1 MLTTTTTTTSATTGT
16 KSPMSAEYYIRPAT
30 EADVEAINGI
40 VNHEIATSVSNF
52 DYEPRPL
59 DKAFAWYQ
67 SVVGNNYPIIVACK
81 KDSEGCEVVGGYAAL
96 FPFRTKEGYKFTV
109 EYSLYI
115 HKDHRRKGL
124 GRGLLTELLVIG
136 RAKGYHSVIGGISG
150 GNVASTNLAEE
161 FGFRYVGVFK
171 EVGYKFGEYVDCT
184 FMELILN

>member
-1 MLTTTTTTTSATTGT
+1 MSTTPN
-16 KSPMSAEYYIRPAT
+16 KKPMSPEYFIRPAT
-30 EADVEAINGI
+30 EADVEAINEI
-40 VNHEIATSVSNF
+40 VNYEIATSVSNF
-52 DYEPRPL
+52 DYNPRPL
-59 DKAFAWYQ
+59 DKAIAWYH
-67 SVVGNNYPIIVACK
+67 SVVDTGYPIIVACTQ
-81 KDSEGCEVVGGYAAL
+81 DSEGHEVVGGYAAL

-124 GRGLLTELLVIG
+124 GRGLLAELISIG
-136 RAKGYHSVIGGISG
+136 KTKGYHSIIGGMSG

-184 FMELILN
+184 FMELLLK

>member
-1 MLTTTTTTTSATTGT
+1 MAATTSS
-16 KSPMSAEYYIRPAT
+16 KKPMSPEYFIRPAT
-30 EADVEAINGI
+30 EADVEAINDI

-52 DYEPRPL
+52 DYDPRPL
-59 DKAFAWYQ
+59 DKAHAWFQ
-67 SVVGNNYPIIVACK
+67 SVVGANYPIIVACT
-81 KDSEGCEVVGGYAAL
+81 KDGNGQDVVGGYAAL

-124 GRGLLTELLVIG
+124 GRGLLAELLAIG
-136 RAKGYHSVIGGISG
+136 RTKGYHSVIGGISG

-171 EVGYKFGEYVDCT
+171 EVGHKFGEYVDCT
-184 FMELILN
+184 FMELLLN